1 MKICRIVFTIL
12 CAICLAALP
21 IVGVFGGM
29 EWLVAPL
36 FFAGVFFML
45 MLACKNAQLNR
56 EQRENPTPAPEVSPT
71 PSTSDEE
78 SKQEK

>member
-29 EWLVAPL
+29 DWLVAPL

-45 MLACKNAQLNR
+45 MLACKNAQLKR
-56 EQRENPTPAPEVSPT
+56 EQQENPTATPDFLNPAPQV
-71 PSTSDEE
+71 DEE
-78 SKQEK
+78 KPQE

>member
-29 EWLVAPL
+29 DWLVVPL
-36 FFAGVFFML
+36 FLAGVFFML
-45 MLACKNAQLNR
+45 MMACKNAQLKR
-56 EQRENPTPAPEVSPT
+56 EQQENPTPTPDFLNPAPKT
-71 PSTSDEE
+71 DEE
-78 SKQEK
+78 PSQEK

>member
-29 EWLVAPL
+29 DWLVVPL
-36 FFAGVFFML
+36 FLAGVFFML
-45 MLACKNAQLNR
+45 MMACKNTQLKR
-56 EQRENPTPAPEVSPT
+56 EQQENPTATPDFLNPAPQV
-71 PSTSDEE
+71 DEE
-78 SKQEK
+78 KPQE